1 MSSSTTEEIL
11 AQALCTFGANQHPW
25 RIADAVEG
33 TQIFGATGS
42 GKTSGSGRHLALAML
57 RAGFGGLVLTAKT
70 DELETWKRYLREV
83 GREDALL
90 VVSPEEDRHFNF
102 LDYEWKS
109 AKRARGLTQ
118 NLVSLFCS
126 ALESDAAGRSGASD
140 PYWEHALRQLLT
152 NAIDTVGLA
161 YDRITLSDIVKTIL
175 SSPTSVE
182 LAHSEKFLEESFCA
196 QSMKKAAQRGNLS
209 EDQQHDLA
217 QCRDYWVADFAAL
230 ADRTRSSVVSSFT
243 SRATGLL
250 RGRLRRIFCSEKES
264 DFGPEHSHAGR
275 VIVLDLPVKEF
286 GDFGR
291 FAQIL
296 FKTIWQRATERRNVR
311 EAGQRPV
318 FLWADESQHFITT
331 EDMLFQQTARS
342 SLAATVYLTQ
352 NISNYYAVM
361 GGRDSRAA
369 TDSFLGNLQT
379 KVFHNNSDPT
389 TNEWAERLFGRIEKQ
404 VQGQSYS
411 HSPQGGGM
419 GFSVGGSSQPHE
431 SPRVPAREFTNLR
444 RGGAESDGQVEAVI
458 FQAGKLLRHTFQ
470 QARRER

>member
-1 MSSSTTEEIL
+1 MSGTTTEALL
-11 AQALCTFGANQHPW
+11 ATELCRFGSNQHSW

-42 GKTSGSGRHLALAML
+42 GKTTGSGRHIALAML

-70 DELETWKRYLREV
+70 EELRTWKRYVTEA
-83 GREDALL
+83 GREDSLL
-90 VVSPEEDRHFNF
+90 IVSPEEDRHFNF

-161 YDRITLSDIVKTIL
+161 HDRVTLSDIVKTIL
-175 SSPTSVE
+175 SAPTSVE
-182 LAHSEKFLEESFCA
+182 LANDEKFLEKSFCA
-196 QSMKKAAQRGNLS
+196 QAMKKAAQRTDLS
-209 EDQQHDLA
+209 EDQRHDWQ
-217 QCRDYWVADFAAL
+217 QCRDYWLADFAAL
-230 ADRTRSSVVSSFT
+230 ADRTRSSIVSSFT

-250 RGRLRRIFCSEKES
+250 RGRLRRIFCSDSEAN
-264 DFGPEHSHAGR
+264 FRPEHSHAGR
-275 VIVLDLPVKEF
+275 VIILDLPVKEF
-286 GDFGR
+286 GDYGR

-318 FLWADESQHFITT
+318 FLWADEAQHFITT

-342 SLAATVYLTQ
+342 SLAATVYLSQ

-379 KVFHNNSDPT
+379 KIFHNNSDPA
-389 TNEWAERLFGRIEKQ
+389 TNEWSERLFGRKQ
-404 VQGQSYS
+404 ARVLNRSLNLSLKQSNDGSIGVSGQ
-411 HSPQGGGM
+411 PQE
-419 GFSVGGSSQPHE
+419 QA
-431 SPRVPAREFTNLR
+431 RVHARLFTKLR
-444 RGGAESDGQVEAVI
+444 RGRESQGVVDAI
-458 FQAGKLLRHTFQ
+458 IYHAGKYVKQ
-470 QARRER
+470 QFSLPPRSRE

>member
-1 MSSSTTEEIL
+1 MSAAPIEQIL
-11 AQALCTFGANQHPW
+11 ATELCRFGANQHPW

-42 GKTSGSGRHLALAML
+42 GKTSGSGRHIALAML
-57 RAGFGGLVLTAKT
+57 REKFGGLVLTAKT
-70 DELETWKRYLREV
+70 DELVTWQRYFKES
-83 GREDALL
+83 GRQDSPL
-90 VVSPEEDRHFNF
+90 VVSPEQDRHFNF
-102 LDYEWKS
+102 LDYEWRS

-161 YDRITLSDIVKTIL
+161 HDRATLSDIVQSIL
-175 SSPTSVE
+175 TAPTSVS
-182 LAHSEKFLEESFCA
+182 LAHDEKFLEESFCA
-196 QSMKKAAQRGNLS
+196 QAMKKAAQRADLS
-209 EDQQHDLA
+209 EDQRHDWQ
-217 QCRDYWVADFAAL
+217 QCRDYWLADFAAL
-230 ADRTRSSVVSSFT
+230 ADRTRSSIVSSFT

-250 RGRLRRIFCSEKES
+250 RGRLRRIFCSDAAWNFS
-264 DFGPEHSHAGR
+264 PEDTHAGR
-275 VIVLDLPVKEF
+275 VIILDLPVKEF

-296 FKTIWQRATERRNVR
+296 FKTIWQRATERRDVR
-311 EAGQRPV
+311 DAGQRPV

-379 KVFHNNSDPT
+379 KIFHNNSDPA
-389 TNEWAERLFGRIEKQ
+389 TNEWAERLFGRKQKQ
-404 VQGQSYS
+404 VLNRSLNLSLKQS
-411 HSPQGGGM
+411 GDG
-419 GFSVGGSSQPHE
+419 SVGMSGQPRE
-431 SPRVPAREFTNLR
+431 QARVPARLFTRLR
-444 RGGAESDGQVEAVI
+444 RGRESQGTVDAI
-458 FQAGKLLRHTFQ
+458 IYQAGKYV
-470 QARRER
+470 RESFSLPPRGSA

>member
-1 MSSSTTEEIL
+1 MNSRSDELLATE
-11 AQALCTFGANQHPW
+11 LCRFGANQHPW

-33 TQIFGATGS
+33 TQVFGATGS
-42 GKTSGSGRHLALAML
+42 GKTSGSGRHIALAML
-57 RAGFGGLVLTAKT
+57 RARFGGLVLTAKT
-70 DELETWKRYLREV
+70 DELKTWKEYFEEAR
-83 GREDALL
+83 REDSLL
-90 VVSPEEDRHFNF
+90 IVSPEEDRRFNF

-161 YDRITLSDIVKTIL
+161 HDRITLSALVNVIL
-175 SSPTSVE
+175 SAPTHPDAVDNK
-182 LAHSEKFLEESFCA
+182 KFEDDSFCLQCLKLA
-196 QSMKKAAQRGNLS
+196 RERRDLN
-209 EDQQHDLA
+209 EDQKHDLD
-217 QCRDYWVADFAAL
+217 QCRDYWIADFAAL

-250 RGRLRRIFCSEKES
+250 RGRLRRIFCSDGEP
-264 DFGPEHSHAGR
+264 DFTPQHSHAGR
-275 VIVLDLPVKEF
+275 VIILDLPVKEF

-296 FKTIWQRATERRNVR
+296 FKTIWQRATERRNVH

-342 SLAATVYLTQ
+342 SLAATVYLSQ

-379 KVFHNNSDPT
+379 KIFHNNSDPS
-389 TNEWAERLFGRIEKQ
+389 TNEWGERLFGKETADVAGRSFNVAPDNKGQQ
-404 VQGQSYS
+404 VV
-411 HSPQGGGM
+411 
-419 GFSVGGSSQPHE
+419 SVGGSSQPQE
-431 SPRVPAREFTNLR
+431 RSRVPANAFTTLP
-444 RGGAESDGQVEAVI
+444 RGGKEYAGTVEAI
-458 FQAGKLLRHTFQ
+458 IYQAGKYMRQKFEQ
-470 QARRER
+470 PKRNA